1 MNGPAPIR
9 VVLAEDH
16 TVVREGL
23 RALLEGEPDVQVV
36 AEATDGHGA
45 IEACQ
50 HHQPDVVVMDLGMP
64 RLNGIDATRQIVATW
79 AATKVLVLSMHSTE
93 EYVRP
98 AVRAGASGY
107 LVKGSGIA
115 DVISAI
121 RAVHHGDAF
130 FSPVVAKW
138 LLTERSPTPRPTGG
152 SEALTPREREVLT
165 MVADGRSSPEI
176 AQDLGLSVKTVEGH
190 RSRIMAKLEARNVAA
205 LVRHAIRLGLVSAE

>member
-1 MNGPAPIR
+1 MHTPVIR

-23 RALLEGEPDVQVV
+23 RALLEAESDLHVV
-36 AEATDGHGA
+36 AEATDGYGA
-45 IEACQ
+45 IEACR
-50 HHQPDVVVMDLGMP
+50 HHQPDVVVMDLGLP
-64 RLNGIDATRQIVATW
+64 GLNGIDATREVVTNFVE
-79 AATKVLVLSMHSTE
+79 TKVLVLSMHSTE

-115 DVISAI
+115 DVMSAI
-121 RAVHHGDAF
+121 RAVHRGDAF
-130 FSPVVAKW
+130 FSPAVAKW
-138 LLTERSPTPRPTGG
+138 LLNDPSATPRPSTGA
-152 SEALTPREREVLT
+152 ETLTPREREVLT